1 MRVRKKLW
9 ARPELEA
16 SGLVITDPFRNKGK
30 WSLVFGNSNPV
41 HLELG
46 CGTGRFISE
55 NAVKNPDINYIGI
68 DVKDEILVYAKRNI
82 ERIVLKTLNKNLF
95 LIPMNVEQIDEVFE
109 SGEISKIYIN
119 FCNPWP
125 KARQNKRRLTHSL
138 FLQKYKTFL
147 KPGSEIWFK
156 TDDELLFED
165 SIEYFKQSGFRID
178 YITKDLHQSD
188 FKHNI
193 ITEYELNFIN
203 KGLPIMF
210 LIAVLE

>member
-1 MRVRKKLW
+1 L
-9 ARPELEA
+9 
-16 SGLVITDPFRNKGK
+16 S
-30 WSLVFGNSNPV
+30 
-41 HLELG
+41 
-46 CGTGRFISE
+46 
-55 NAVKNPDINYIGI
+55 
-68 DVKDEILVYAKRNI
+68 
-82 ERIVLKTLNKNLF
+82 F
-95 LIPMNVEQIDEVFE
+95 LR
-109 SGEISKIYIN
+109 EISKIYIN

-147 KPGSEIWFK
+147 KHGSEIWFK

-210 LIAVLE
+210 LIAALE